1 MTDKKLADITVVK
14 MNMQTQLSSN
24 IKCEKKQMVLFAQ
37 ISQERFL
44 NRNKDFFLDI
54 K

>member
-1 MTDKKLADITVVK
+1 MTDKKHADVTMVK

-24 IKCEKKQMVLFAQ
+24 IKCVKKQIVLFAQ
-37 ISQERFL
+37 LSQERFL